1 MSKLLF
7 PQKPIF
13 TVELIPATTVH
24 SLDPYVDSFLNMTAS
39 LQLGGGWSTATSTNN
54 EVELIRAIQVLS
66 LTLDRFSNF
75 SRYPSF
81 NWSIFKKDA
90 FPKEIIKPYLQ
101 LDGRIIVLMVLFSSL
116 CHQLPSS
123 PWPSSSRSS
132 LTSYC
137 YSWSNPRPSLWPR
150 VKQLWAKP
158 HSKQWPTSST
168 KSPTP

>member
-66 LTLDRFSNF
+66 LTLDYIDFPISPGILALF
-75 SRYPSF
+75 IVHF
-81 NWSIFKKDA
+81 QKK
-90 FPKEIIKPYLQ
+90 I
-101 LDGRIIVLMVLFSSL
+101 SS
-116 CHQLPSS
+116 Q
-123 PWPSSSRSS
+123 R
-132 LTSYC
+132 
-137 YSWSNPRPSLWPR
+137 
-150 VKQLWAKP
+150 K
-158 HSKQWPTSST
+158 
-168 KSPTP
+168 